1 MNELKTFNE
10 VYDAVYNWHIKNM
23 KDEFIENG
31 KTAYKKALSELGF
44 RFDGYDEYGSNTYSN
59 GHIRVALY
67 YDRGDCCWYIEEG
80 MGSQIQQIISI
91 IQPMMCLMAVLMLNL
106 AKNKIE

>member
-31 KTAYKKALSELGF
+31 KQCVQRRPYQNLDSG
-44 RFDGYDEYGSNTYSN
+44 
-59 GHIRVALY
+59 
-67 YDRGDCCWYIEEG
+67 
-80 MGSQIQQIISI
+80 
-91 IQPMMCLMAVLMLNL
+91 LMAMMNMVAILT
-106 AKNKIE
+106 ATDI